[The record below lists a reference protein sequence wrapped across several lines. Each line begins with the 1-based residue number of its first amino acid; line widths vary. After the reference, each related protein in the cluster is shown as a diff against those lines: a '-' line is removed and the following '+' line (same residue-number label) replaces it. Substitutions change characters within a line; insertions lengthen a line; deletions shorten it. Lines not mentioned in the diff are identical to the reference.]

1 MDADTF
7 HETKLHGKR
16 TFPYIVYRGN
26 LPAYI
31 RSYGLHW
38 HDEMEII
45 TITSGRGLIT
55 VQPERY
61 HVRSGDL
68 LLIPPQ
74 TVHSIEQEDGAPM
87 EYFNILFRFSLLCAP
102 GDSCWEKY
110 LRPIAEHT
118 RRFPVFLPADAPLN
132 GQLRPY
138 IDDLTENRR
147 RRYTDHELMVK
158 SDLFAI
164 LHLLQP
170 YCGEVNTAARSR
182 WTAQEK
188 LKKVLLFIQEQYPS
202 PITVKEAAKLCS
214 FSPSYFEKLFREL
227 TGTSFTQYLKD
238 YRLEAAA
245 QLLDTGLSV
254 TEASSRSGFD
264 SPSYFTR
271 AFAAKYGMT
280 PSAYRKRPHV
290 Q

>member
-1 MDADTF
+1 MAADTL

-31 RSYGLHW
+31 RSYGPHW

-61 HVRSGDL
+61 HVQAGDL

-74 TVHSIEQEDGAPM
+74 TVHSIEQDDGAPM
-87 EYFNILFRFSLLCAP
+87 EYFNILFRFSLLCSP
-102 GDSCWEKY
+102 GDSCFEKY
-110 LRPIAEHT
+110 LRPLFEHT

-132 GQLRPY
+132 RRLRPY
-138 IDDLTENRR
+138 VDDLTENRR

-188 LKKVLLFIQEQYPS
+188 LKKVLLFIQEQYAS
-202 PITVKEAAKLCS
+202 PISVREAAKLCS

-227 TGTSFTQYLKD
+227 MGTSFTQYLKD

-254 TEASSRSGFD
+254 TEAAARCGFD

-271 AFAAKYGMT
+271 AFSAKYGMT
-280 PSAYRKRPHV
+280 PSAYRKKER
-290 Q
+290 